1 MALVINFQNIIGEII
16 ENTEM
21 GSYDSKKEEI
31 MRAFFLTSR
40 RYFPQMQ
47 KSISI
52 KSISHMKYVFNNL
65 KFNSKFSL
73 GLLKVNFDNKLLEDD
88 FNIVN
93 IAELI
98 SEREKL
104 MGICLKFNYDA
115 TYPNQNQS
123 QDKTFFIKENIK
135 FIFESIFTFFYVR
148 TCVIFEMIRT
158 F

>member
-1 MALVINFQNIIGEII
+1 MKKDLIEFNNNITKINKEIAKYQDKKDNVRDTIMEQILEQACEDELKYKNINFQNIIGEII

-88 FNIVN
+88 FNIV
-93 IAELI
+93 
-98 SEREKL
+98 
-104 MGICLKFNYDA
+104 
-115 TYPNQNQS
+115 
-123 QDKTFFIKENIK
+123 
-135 FIFESIFTFFYVR
+135 IFKH
-148 TCVIFEMIRT
+148 
-158 F
+158 